1 VVEANMTIIANPV
14 RESDVTR
21 LRLAD
26 VKRVKPGKL
35 LLFMFFSP
43 SFFMGSVDSAGLNE
57 QTAAEMGGG
66 MPRERPNN
74 SGCGESRAT
83 LGGK

>member
-1 VVEANMTIIANPV
+1 MTIIANPV

-35 LLFMFFSP
+35 LLFMFFLLLS
-43 SFFMGSVDSAGLNE
+43 SWVLS
-57 QTAAEMGGG
+57 TA
-66 MPRERPNN
+66 
-74 SGCGESRAT
+74 
-83 LGGK
+83 LV